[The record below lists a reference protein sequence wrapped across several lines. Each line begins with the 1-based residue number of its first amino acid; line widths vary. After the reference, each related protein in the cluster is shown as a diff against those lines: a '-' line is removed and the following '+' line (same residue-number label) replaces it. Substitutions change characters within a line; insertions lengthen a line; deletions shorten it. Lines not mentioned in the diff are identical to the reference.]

1 MKSITNFLV
10 VALALV
16 HMGPA
21 VAVVPTTAGNN
32 LTAYNGNAGAMNNNA
47 WNTMMNSRAT
57 ATGTPAT
64 ADFSNCNAVVLRCA
78 QPKCA
83 SGGCTTMD
91 IASSIVAGCIQSND
105 SCQKYED
112 DLIQYISAQLVAN
125 STARANAQT
134 AAAQTAAAQAAA
146 QQNAQ
151 QLQAMQQQMQQM
163 QQTMAQQ
170 NAETVAQ
177 LQNALTQQKELTAQA
192 LADAQSVATAN
203 VQPTATATSDT
214 GLTATQVAAAA
225 SGVSADVLAR
235 QQITGQIY
243 EKIENAETHM
253 KSLQS
258 AMRATFT
265 YAGCSETTGNNCT
278 GPKRARAFKQR
289 ALKFFDPYNNVLDEL
304 YDALIMAQSVG
315 VDISDIYMMLN
326 GTCNAWAQYVC
337 GPGQVMHY
345 SSANCPDG
353 KSRSILEME
362 GGLPG
367 NEGVIGGQPC
377 KPGQVVPMSDGG
389 CQLVK
394 MLTDKEQ
401 VRREWLNVADGDD
414 GNSIRIGCASE
425 ALDNSALFRNRK
437 KQASIDIDT
446 LQRMIEQ
453 DAPASAKT
461 EDEIKKYCYAAN
473 QKEELQNKVTLK
485 QIGDKICTTDLDKA
499 TAATCSDDSLY
510 VLPQYAMCTTHVY
523 NIGESD
529 NKNLHAKKRQ
539 EMRDIMALK
548 ATIMTQQL
556 KAQYDYLDATMRR
569 LKTQLEKAIL
579 TTNLAAAGANSSDSS
594 SGRGLNTSN
603 DRGIQL
609 AGARN
614 CDNENTTNEVFT
626 CLRQNY
632 SFMYSMY
639 SGGNITQEL
648 KKQVANDVAV
658 AYSNAKNVRNEK
670 TDADAG
676 IPYVNVDGTVVD
688 CRTVR
693 EIKGQ
698 KEVGACLSRLNVA
711 IRMTSDSFNQQKNQS
726 QDGK

>member
-57 ATGTPAT
+57 GTPAT
-64 ADFSNCNAVVLRCA
+64 ADFNNCNAVVLRCA

-91 IASSIVAGCIQSND
+91 IASSIVAGCIQSNE

-192 LADAQSVATAN
+192 LADAQSVAATNA
-203 VQPTATATSDT
+203 QPSATATSDT

-345 SSANCPDG
+345 DSNTC
-353 KSRSILEME
+353 KKE
-362 GGLPG
+362 GGDTYYKSTKSG
-367 NEGVIGGQPC
+367 KACVI
-377 KPGQVVPMSDGG
+377 GQVVPMSDGG
-389 CQLVK
+389 CQLIK

-461 EDEIKKYCYAAN
+461 EDDIKKYCYSDN

-485 QIGDKICTTDLDKA
+485 QIGDGICIAKLGDAKGV
-499 TAATCSDDSLY
+499 TCSDETMY

-523 NIGESD
+523 NIGEFD
-529 NKNLHAKKRQ
+529 NKNLNATKRQ

-670 TDADAG
+670 TDAGAG